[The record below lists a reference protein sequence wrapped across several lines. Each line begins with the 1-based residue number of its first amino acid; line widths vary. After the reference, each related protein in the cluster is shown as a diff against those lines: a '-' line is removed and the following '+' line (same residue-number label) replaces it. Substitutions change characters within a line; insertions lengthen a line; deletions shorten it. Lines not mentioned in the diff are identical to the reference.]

1 MYTQNTHWSPKAG
14 VATLQ
19 FSASPRL
26 VDLYTFAWLT
36 GRRRFSQTHQ
46 QTLCV
51 VVLWSLLRSFVV
63 FFFLQIFLLVRWRT
77 LTLYCGLY
85 IVCSRSMRVCVI
97 IDAYF
102 RTCCVAISVCVLRQS
117 EINRRPFVRICLM
130 EMCECLESSSHNDDF
145 VGSNFFMYK
154 LGRSISDAIYFWRTD
169 AVLRCNSLIW
179 AIWTLT
185 PFYYIWVIHY
195 IRFPFSTHFKD
206 LL

>member
-63 FFFLQIFLLVRWRT
+63 FFSSSFLVGKVANIDIILWLV
-77 LTLYCGLY
+77 Y
-85 IVCSRSMRVCVI
+85 SMINARCVI